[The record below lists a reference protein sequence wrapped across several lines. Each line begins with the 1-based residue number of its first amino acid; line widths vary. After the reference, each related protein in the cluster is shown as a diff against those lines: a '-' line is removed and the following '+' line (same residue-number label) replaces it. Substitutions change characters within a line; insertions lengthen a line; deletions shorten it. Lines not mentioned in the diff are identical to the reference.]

1 MYSFNPQTAV
11 NTFHSS
17 LRNAIIT
24 NGVALTLFGM
34 TVKNVSKFWNTL
46 LTVIAYLFVL
56 MSTFITYNASKHIKM
71 LINLLK
77 NDKELEDNYKI
88 FLPEWEKWYKL
99 GLVFS
104 FIIFLIGTVI
114 LISKSIIP
122 FNI

>member
-1 MYSFNPQTAV
+1 
-11 NTFHSS
+11 
-17 LRNAIIT
+17 
-24 NGVALTLFGM
+24 M

-104 FIIFLIGTVI
+104 FIIKSTKYLCTRLSSCHLYEIT
-114 LISKSIIP
+114 ISSEPHTSI
-122 FNI
+122 FGLLSK